1 MNDPKVTVTAL
12 MDGPDYTGDIET
24 RFDWP
29 DTEGSLALRLNL
41 QKAREVF
48 GKYGNAI
55 NGGGGGTS
63 TGPVSRLIV
72 G

>member
-55 NGGGGGTS
+55 KEAEAGLQQD
-63 TGPVSRLIV
+63 P
-72 G
+72 